1 VIEVKKEDKKPEHKA
16 KPKEKDKFAIEKTK
30 RVQRLERKPLVPE
43 VNIGLIGHVDH
54 GKTSLTEALT
64 GKWTDTHS
72 EEIKRGITIRLGY
85 AEATFYKCPKCK
97 GHEQFSTTPKCRKCF
112 SDCKPIRTVSFVD
125 APGHETLMAT
135 VLSGAALM
143 DGALL
148 LISAIE
154 PCPQPQ
160 TREHLKAME
169 IVGIKNIVVV
179 QNKIDLASEE
189 QALKNYQEIKA
200 FLRGTIAEHAPIIP
214 VSARQNINVD
224 ALIGAIET
232 NIPTPKR
239 DSRKGLKMLVAR
251 SFDVNKPGT
260 PIEKLKG
267 AVLGGSI
274 VEGSVGVG
282 DTVELCPG
290 IKIKDR
296 FQPVSTKVTGIQQA
310 MMDVKEA
317 GPGGLVGIST
327 ELDPYWAKSDSMT
340 GTVMGVP
347 GKLPKPAYQL
357 ALTVNLLERVVGS
370 KEELKVEP
378 IKMNDPLMLTMG
390 TARTVG
396 MVTLSKGNKV
406 SVNLKLPV
414 CADKGEKVAI
424 SRQVLGRWRRIG
436 WGSIQ
441 A

>member
-1 VIEVKKEDKKPEHKA
+1 VIEVKKEAKKPEKKTQA
-16 KPKEKDKFAIEKTK
+16 QKDAFAIEKTK
-30 RVQRLERKPLVPE
+30 RVQKAERKPLVPE
-43 VNIGLIGHVDH
+43 VSIGLVGHVDH

-97 GHEQFSTTPKCRKCF
+97 GHEQFSTSPKCQKCF

-148 LISAIE
+148 LVSAIE

-160 TREHLKAME
+160 TREHLKALE

-189 QALKNYQEIKA
+189 QALKNYQEIKT
-200 FLRGTIAEHAPIIP
+200 FLKGSIAENAPIIP
-214 VSARQNINVD
+214 VSARQNINID
-224 ALIGAIET
+224 ALVGAIEAR
-232 NIPTPKR
+232 IPTPKR
-239 DSRKGLKMLVAR
+239 DQKKGLKMLVAR

-260 PIEKLKG
+260 SVEKLKG
-267 AVLGGSI
+267 AVIGGSI
-274 VEGSVGVG
+274 IEGELKLG
-282 DTVELCPG
+282 DTVELSPG
-290 IKIKDR
+290 VKVKDK
-296 FQPVSTKVTGIQQA
+296 FQSVSTKVMGIQQA
-310 MMDVKEA
+310 MMDVQSA

-327 ELDPYWAKSDSMT
+327 ELDPYWAKSDGLT
-340 GTVMGVP
+340 GTVVGVP

-357 ALTVNLLERVVGS
+357 ALVINLLERVVGS
-370 KEELKVEP
+370 KEELRVEP
-378 IKMNDPLMLTMG
+378 IKLGDPLMLTMG

-396 MVTLSKGNKV
+396 AVTLSKGNKV
-406 SVNLKLPV
+406 SLNLKLPV
-414 CADKGEKVAI
+414 CAETGEKVAI
-424 SRQVLGRWRRIG
+424 SRQVLGRWRLIG